1 MNDFELHPRLVKDTF
16 AVANLNLCK
25 LLLMNDSNYPW
36 FILVP
41 RIKNISELF
50 ELTKVDRQS
59 LNNEVDELSRRL
71 SLHFNAK
78 KMNVAAMGN
87 IVPQLHIHVIVRKET
102 DAAWPNPIWNKVDIA
117 PYKKNISIE
126 LIKDIKI
133 IIEDLIVNDK
143 SI

>member
-1 MNDFELHPRLVKDTF
+1 MKKFNLHPRLARDTY

-50 ELTKVDRQS
+50 ELNKLDQS
-59 LNNEVDELSRRL
+59 LLNQEVNEVSKRL

-78 KMNVAAMGN
+78 KMNVAAIGN
-87 IVPQLHIHVIVRKET
+87 IVPQLHIHVIARKET
-102 DAAWPNPIWNKVDIA
+102 DAAWPNPIWNNVDIV
-117 PYKKNISIE
+117 PYKKNISLE

-133 IIEDLIVNDK
+133 IIEDLIVND
-143 SI
+143 

>member
-1 MNDFELHPRLVKDTF
+1 MKDFELHPRLASDTY
-16 AVANLNLCK
+16 AVSNLNLCK

-41 RIKNISELF
+41 RRKNISELF

-59 LNNEVDELSRRL
+59 LSNEVDELSKRL

-102 DAAWPNPIWNKVDIA
+102 DAAWPNPIWNNVDIV
-117 PYKKNISIE
+117 PYEKNISDD

-133 IIEDLIVNDK
+133 VIEDLIVND
-143 SI
+143 

>member
-1 MNDFELHPRLVKDTF
+1 MNDFELHPRLFKDTF

-59 LNNEVDELSRRL
+59 LNIEVDELSRRL

-126 LIKDIKI
+126 LIKDIRI
-133 IIEDLIVNDK
+133 IFEDLIVND
-143 SI
+143 

>member
-59 LNNEVDELSRRL
+59 LNIEVDELSRRL
-71 SLHFNAK
+71 SLHFDAK

-126 LIKDIKI
+126 LIKDIRI
-133 IIEDLIVNDK
+133 IFEDLIVND
-143 SI
+143 

>member
-1 MNDFELHPRLVKDTF
+1 MNDFELHSRLVKDTF

-59 LNNEVDELSRRL
+59 LNNEVDVLSRRL

-117 PYKKNISIE
+117 LYKKNISIE
-126 LIKDIKI
+126 LIKDIRI
-133 IIEDLIVNDK
+133 IFEDLIAND
-143 SI
+143 

>member
-1 MNDFELHPRLVKDTF
+1 MNDFELHPRLVKDTL

-59 LNNEVDELSRRL
+59 LNNEVDVLSRRL

-126 LIKDIKI
+126 LIKDIRI
-133 IIEDLIVNDK
+133 IFEDLIVND
-143 SI
+143 

>member
-59 LNNEVDELSRRL
+59 LNIEVDELSRRL

-102 DAAWPNPIWNKVDIA
+102 DAAWPNPIWNNVDIA

-126 LIKDIKI
+126 LIKDIRI
-133 IIEDLIVNDK
+133 IFEDLIVND
-143 SI
+143 

>member
-1 MNDFELHPRLVKDTF
+1 MKDFELHPRLLKDTY
-16 AVANLNLCK
+16 AVANFNLCR

-41 RIKNISELF
+41 RIENISELF
-50 ELTKVDRQS
+50 ELTKVDRQL

-78 KMNVAAMGN
+78 KMNIAAIGN

-102 DAAWPNPIWNKVDIA
+102 DAAWPNPIWNNVDIV
-117 PYKKNISIE
+117 PYKKNISDN
-126 LIKDIKI
+126 LIKDMKL
-133 IIEDLIVNDK
+133 IIEELIVND
-143 SI
+143 

>member
-1 MNDFELHPRLVKDTF
+1 MKDFELHPRLVKDTY
-16 AVANLNLCK
+16 AVANLNLCR

-41 RIKNISELF
+41 RIENITELF
-50 ELTKVDRQS
+50 HLTKVDRQS

-71 SLHFNAK
+71 LLHFNAK

-87 IVPQLHIHVIVRKET
+87 IVTQLHVHVIVRKET
-102 DAAWPNPIWNKVDIA
+102 DAAWPNPIWNNVDII
-117 PYKKNISIE
+117 PYEKNISDN

-133 IIEDLIVNDK
+133 IIEDLIVND
-143 SI
+143 

>member
-1 MNDFELHPRLVKDTF
+1 MNDFELHPRLVKDTL

-41 RIKNISELF
+41 RLKNISELF

-59 LNNEVDELSRRL
+59 LNNDVDELSRRL
-71 SLHFNAK
+71 SLHFNAR

-102 DAAWPNPIWNKVDIA
+102 DAAWPNPIWNIVDIV

-126 LIKDIKI
+126 LIKDIRI
-133 IIEDLIVNDK
+133 IIEDLIVND
-143 SI
+143 

>member
-50 ELTKVDRQS
+50 ELIKVDRQS
-59 LNNEVDELSRRL
+59 LNNEIDELSKRL
-71 SLHFNAK
+71 SLYFNAK

-87 IVPQLHIHVIVRKET
+87 IVPQLHVHVIVRKKT
-102 DAAWPNPIWNKVDIA
+102 DAAWPNPVWNNVDIV
-117 PYKKNISIE
+117 PYKEKDSIK
-126 LIKDIKI
+126 LIKNVKSI
-133 IIEDLIVNDK
+133 IQDLITND
-143 SI
+143 

>member
-1 MNDFELHPRLVKDTF
+1 MKDFELHPRLVKDTY
-16 AVANLNLCK
+16 AVANLNLCR

-41 RIKNISELF
+41 RIENITELF
-50 ELTKVDRQS
+50 HLTKVDRQS

-71 SLHFNAK
+71 LLHFNAK

-87 IVPQLHIHVIVRKET
+87 IVTQLHVHVIVRKET
-102 DAAWPNPIWNKVDIA
+102 DAAWPNPIWNNVDII
-117 PYKKNISIE
+117 PYEKNISDN

-133 IIEDLIVNDK
+133 IIEDLIVNG
-143 SI
+143 

>member
-50 ELTKVDRQS
+50 ELTRVDRQF

-126 LIKDIKI
+126 LIKDIRI
-133 IIEDLIVNDK
+133 IFEDLIAND
-143 SI
+143 

>member
-1 MNDFELHPRLVKDTF
+1 MNDFELHPRLVKDTY

-59 LNNEVDELSRRL
+59 LNNEVDVLSRRL

-117 PYKKNISIE
+117 PYKKNISE
-126 LIKDIKI
+126 VLIKDIKI
-133 IIEDLIVNDK
+133 IIDDLIVND
-143 SI
+143 

>member
-1 MNDFELHPRLVKDTF
+1 MNDFKLHPRLVKDTY

-41 RIKNISELF
+41 CIKNISELF

-71 SLHFNAK
+71 SLYFNAK

-87 IVPQLHIHVIVRKET
+87 IVPQLHVHVIVRKKT
-102 DAAWPNPIWNKVDIA
+102 DAAWPNPVWNNVDIV
-117 PYKKNISIE
+117 PYKEKDSIK
-126 LIKDIKI
+126 LIKNVKSI
-133 IIEDLIVNDK
+133 IQDLITND
-143 SI
+143 